1 MILAQNGVTIDLL
14 PDKEGQDVKIAAVR
28 LRTSNH
34 AAHPQQA
41 ASRAQACDERV
52 YARPVC
58 EWRAGALLEIV
69 T

>member
-1 MILAQNGVTIDLL
+1 MILAQNGLTIDLL
-14 PDKEGQDVKIAAVR
+14 PDKVGQDVKIAAVR

-41 ASRAQACDERV
+41 ASRAQACYERV

-58 EWRAGALLEIV
+58 ELRVGALLEIV